1 MDARFGPQIKLSTK
15 ELILLNCGVG
25 EVSWVPWTAR
35 RSKQSVLK
43 ETGRTDAELKLQYF
57 GHLMC
62 RADSLEKTLVLGKI
76 EGRRRRGWQKMRW
89 LDSITDSVDMSLS
102 KLQEMVKDRDAW
114 RAAVHGVTQSY
125 TTEWLDNNK
134 VLRVSSWAPC
144 TKQQLP
150 DSYLFHTCWCI
161 WVNVAAAAKSLQSDS
176 VRPHRQQPTRLPH
189 PWDSPDKNTGV
200 GCHCLLH
207 GSVLLPQFVSLFF
220 P

>member
-1 MDARFGPQIKLSTK
+1 M
-15 ELILLNCGVG
+15 
-25 EVSWVPWTAR
+25 
-35 RSKQSVLK
+35 LK
-43 ETGRTDAELKLQYF
+43 LKLQYF

-150 DSYLFHTCWCI
+150 ASYLFHTCWCI

-176 VRPHRQQPTRLPH
+176 VRPHRQQPTRLPI
-189 PWDSPDKNTGV
+189 PGILQTRTLEWVAIAFSTGQCYCLNLFPSFSPSSIFLSSGFQ
-200 GCHCLLH
+200 
-207 GSVLLPQFVSLFF
+207 GSWSLSFYLNMVHSYWTNIF
-220 P
+220 